1 MYLLSLLGVLLFKFS
16 LSWGKQK
23 WKVQTSNSPKQ
34 EEHFWLA
41 ERKFQNKNGQMS
53 DLDFSQENNF
63 LSFFEPWRDF
73 CHLFQDSATFLV
85 KRFEWVLFFWAGSF
99 LEKLDSERVYL
110 MTSQGQING
119 AWKACTSLLCNWT
132 IIVWL
137 AALFVGCHLQ
147 EKPFCSFCCLDLN
160 SYSYKV
166 ERFYQLVPNFLSF
179 LFWR

>member
-1 MYLLSLLGVLLFKFS
+1 MYLLSLLGVFLFKFN
-16 LSWGKQK
+16 LSWGEQK
-23 WKVQTSNSPKQ
+23 WKVQTPNSPKQ

-53 DLDFSQENNF
+53 DLDFSQENIF

-73 CHLFQDSATFLV
+73 CHLFQYSATFLV
-85 KRFEWVLFFWAGSF
+85 KIFERVLFFWAGNF

-119 AWKACTSLLCNWT
+119 VWKACTSLLCNWT
-132 IIVWL
+132 IIIWL
-137 AALFVGCHLQ
+137 AALFCWIPLAGKTVLFPLLSWF
-147 EKPFCSFCCLDLN
+147 EFLFLRSWNL
-160 SYSYKV
+160 
-166 ERFYQLVPNFLSF
+166 YQLVPNFLSF